1 MLSVKRI
8 SWSGKSCV
16 EMLNG
21 YRYPKPVVGVKPNK
35 KRNYEKMPSF
45 EGYFHLKGLLMDK
58 LKGAAQ
64 FYNDNLINRKFR
76 LKAGKNKQEIEFDI
90 VFAASNFK
98 HLIGLNK
105 LTDLP
110 IISESSSAVNFRQI
124 LNNELTYADIA
135 SSKYFSEVEQRIEHF
150 EDLNKALN
158 GKDLM
163 LKSQHGS
170 FNTIIADFM
179 LTNRDD
185 NYGYAHLFLRNDD
198 KKGFTVPV
206 TYIINPDNAYLRTH
220 AERWTVLSV
229 EEVDRAEKTG
239 NRTAS
244 QAASGEK
251 TGKIE
256 IEPLRIYKQT
266 DKAVMVKLPGASA
279 GDKKAVWLP
288 KDGIM
293 LDRERAKVVKVREDL
308 QQKYSLK
315 LPQGQPKRCLK

>member
-1 MLSVKRI
+1 
-8 SWSGKSCV
+8 
-16 EMLNG
+16 
-21 YRYPKPVVGVKPNK
+21 
-35 KRNYEKMPSF
+35 
-45 EGYFHLKGLLMDK
+45 MDK

-124 LNNELTYADIA
+124 LNNELTYDYI
-135 SSKYFSEVEQRIEHF
+135 SQSKYFSEVEQRIEHF
-150 EDLNKALN
+150 ADLYKALN

-179 LTNRDD
+179 LTNKDD
-185 NYGYAHLFLRNDD
+185 NYGYAHLFMRNDD
-198 KKGFTVPV
+198 RKGYTVPI
-206 TYIINPDNAYLRTH
+206 TYIINSDNAYLRTH

-229 EEVDRAEKTG
+229 EEVQRVETKVQG
-239 NRTAS
+239 TAA
-244 QAASGEK
+244 QLPDVKNE
-251 TGKIE
+251 KIE
-256 IEPLRIYKQT
+256 IEPLRIVGISANGDIQVKIPGKTPEDVKQRIT
-266 DKAVMVKLPGASA
+266 LKASDIEIDK
-279 GDKKAVWLP
+279 
-288 KDGIM
+288 
-293 LDRERAKVVKVREDL
+293 DREHVIGVTREL
-308 QQKYSLK
+308 QKKFNLRLSDGQFRRILK
-315 LPQGQPKRCLK
+315 